1 METIPVVLFAY
12 ARPGHLARVLAS
24 LRENRVSLILAYSDG
39 AKDAA
44 DAAKV
49 ASVRAQLR
57 AIDWAEVQLTERPEN
72 LGLGRNVLAGVTATA
87 ARHAAFIVW
96 EDDLI
101 GVPGTYDWMCA
112 ALRHYAEDTRVMSVT
127 AWTHPRVTPG
137 DVGDAPYCDARA
149 ECWVWG
155 AYARAWRGMEQSAQD
170 KMTAIIA
177 AGQSPSAYGAD
188 LPEMARVEQRKNI
201 WAVRWLLHHLQHG
214 GLCVRPP
221 WSMVEHIGFDAAATN
236 AGEAT
241 EWANPPLRA
250 CPPLPAVWPEAREHP
265 DVRSLWA
272 TANPLQGGLLRLRRR
287 IVRRLRRA
295 LARVDWKSPV
305 KALTPPAARAWLR
318 RTFGWRWFRGDY
330 GSWAEARAQA
340 RGYDD
345 AAGLARI
352 VAATRAVR
360 LGQASWE
367 RDGVLFT
374 EPQEHAPLLAALRAA
389 GRENAGRLAVVDFGG
404 ALGSTWWQHRTALA
418 EFSVDWKV
426 VEQPTLVAAGR
437 SEFAGDGLEFCLSLG
452 EASTGVRQVALL
464 SSVLPYVED
473 PHALLTEVIGLGFT
487 HVILDRMPFTGAT
500 QDRLVVQHTPPGL
513 GGGSYPAWLF
523 ARAGI
528 ARHFAADY
536 DLVAEWPVEFDQ
548 LDARVT
554 YAGWHFRRR
563 ATPKG
568 AT

>member
-1 METIPVVLFAY
+1 MATIPVVLFAY
-12 ARPGHLARVLAS
+12 ARPEHLARVLAK
-24 LRENRVSLILAYSDG
+24 LRENRVPLILAYSDG
-39 AKDAA
+39 PKDAA

-49 ASVRAQLR
+49 AAVRAQLR

-72 LGLGRNVLAGVTATA
+72 LGLGRNVLTGLTAVA
-87 ARHAAFIVW
+87 ERYPMFIVW

-101 GVPGTYDWMCA
+101 CVPGTYDWVCA
-112 ALRHYAEDTRVMSVT
+112 ALRHYVNDTRVMSVT

-137 DVGDAPYCDARA
+137 DVGDAPYLDARA

-155 AYARAWRGMEQSAQD
+155 TYARAWRGMEQSASE
-170 KMTAIIA
+170 KIAAIRA

-188 LPEMARVEQRKNI
+188 LSEMARVERRKNI
-201 WAVRWLLHHLQHG
+201 WAVRWLFHHLQHG

-250 CPPLPAVWPEAREHP
+250 CPPVPAVWPEAREHP
-265 DVRSLWA
+265 AVRALWA
-272 TANPLQGGLLRLRRR
+272 AANPAQGEWQRLRQR
-287 IVRRLRRA
+287 ITRRLRRE
-295 LARVDWKSPV
+295 LARVDWKSPA
-305 KALTPPAARAWLR
+305 KALTPPATRAWLR

-345 AAGLARI
+345 AAGLARVI
-352 VAATRAVR
+352 AATRAVR

-374 EPQEHAPLLAALRAA
+374 EPEVHAPLLAALQAA
-389 GRENAGRLAVVDFGG
+389 ARDNAGRLTVVDFGG
-404 ALGSTWWQHRTALA
+404 ALGSTWWQHRAALA
-418 EFSVDWKV
+418 EFAVEWKV
-426 VEQPTLVAAGR
+426 VEQPALVTAGR
-437 SEFAGDGLEFCLSLG
+437 SEFAGDGLEFCASLAEVG
-452 EASTGVRQVALL
+452 AGDRHLALL
-464 SSVLPYVED
+464 SSVLPYVEA
-473 PHALLTEVIGLGFT
+473 PHALLEEVVALGFA
-487 HVILDRMPFTGAT
+487 HVIVDRMPFITAG
-500 QDRLVVQHTPPGL
+500 QDRLVVQHTPPRL

-523 ARAGI
+523 ARDGV
-528 ARHFAADY
+528 ARHFAAAY
-536 DLVAEWPVEFDQ
+536 ELVAEWPVKFDQ

-554 YAGWHFRRR
+554 YGGWHFRRR
-563 ATPKG
+563 V
-568 AT
+568 